1 MRILI
6 FLGFSLALVSA
17 ACGKKTEVPEITKPV
32 MVPPIETTPPAA
44 AFTYLALGD
53 SYTIGQSV
61 EAYQNFPN
69 QLINQ
74 LKDANFSVNGKIIA
88 QTGWTTTNLI
98 QAIKAETLAP
108 KYDFVTLLIGVNN
121 QYQRGN
127 IDTYRKEFIEL
138 LQTSIRYAGGDVK
151 RVFVLSIPD
160 YSVTPFVGNDV
171 NITSRIAREI
181 DAYNQI
187 NKEETAKLKA
197 NYLDITPISR
207 KAKDDRSLLAGDGL
221 HPSATM
227 YQAWVSLLKPMVAN
241 RLK

>member
-1 MRILI
+1 MRSLF
-6 FLGFSLALVSA
+6 FLGCCLLIVFA
-17 ACGKKTEVPEITKPV
+17 ACGSKTEVAEIKKPV
-32 MVPPIETTPPAA
+32 LPPATDTPPATYL
-44 AFTYLALGD
+44 TYLALGD

-61 EAYQNFPN
+61 EPYQNFPN
-69 QLINQ
+69 QLVNQ
-74 LKDANFSVNGKIIA
+74 LKEDNFSVNGKIIA

-98 QAIKAETLAP
+98 EAIKAETLAP

-121 QYQRGN
+121 QYQRGD

-138 LQTSIRYAGGDVK
+138 LQTSIKYAGGDVK

-160 YSVTPFVGNDV
+160 YSVTPFAGNDPKTV
-171 NITSRIAREI
+171 LRISTEI

-187 NKEETAKLKA
+187 NKEEAAKVGA

-207 KAKDDRSLLAGDGL
+207 KAKDDRSLLAVDGL

-227 YQAWVSLLKPMVAN
+227 YQAWVSLLKPMV
-241 RLK
+241 LKTLK